1 MNDFRN
7 IFGKTLNT
15 VDKTKNYIV
24 LISREDAG

>member
-7 IFGKTLNT
+7 IFGKILNT
-15 VDKTKNYIV
+15 VDKTKHYIG